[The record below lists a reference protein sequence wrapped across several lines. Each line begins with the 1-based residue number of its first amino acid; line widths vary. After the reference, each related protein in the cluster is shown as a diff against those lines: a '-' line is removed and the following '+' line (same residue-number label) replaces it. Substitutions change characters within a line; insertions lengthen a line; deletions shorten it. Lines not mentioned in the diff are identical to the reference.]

1 MFAGVWTF
9 EKQRSPLQAVG
20 FYLAHFGTM
29 LVFTVIFSVVIA
41 VISETPREAI
51 AQEAWEQGS
60 AVAIVF
66 SAMLGFLVT
75 YKKADI
81 GTAITVAIIATIAAS
96 QLGFLLG
103 GIPAAYMTTRPSAD
117 RDT

>member
-20 FYLAHFGTM
+20 FYLAHFG
-29 LVFTVIFSVVIA
+29 ISFSVAMSVSLMLGINSA
-41 VISETPREAI
+41 PAEGAYEAGVQVGT
-51 AQEAWEQGS
+51 AL
-60 AVAIVF
+60 AIVY

-75 YKKADI
+75 YKKADT
-81 GTAITVAIIATIAAS
+81 GTAITVAIIAAIAAYNF
-96 QLGFLLG
+96 GFPLG
-103 GIPAAYMTTRPSAD
+103 GVPAAYMTTRPSAD